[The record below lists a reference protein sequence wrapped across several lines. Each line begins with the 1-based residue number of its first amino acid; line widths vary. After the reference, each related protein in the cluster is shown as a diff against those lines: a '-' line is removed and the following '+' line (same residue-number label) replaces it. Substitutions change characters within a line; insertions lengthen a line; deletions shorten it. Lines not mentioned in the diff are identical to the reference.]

1 MYIITY
7 IQIFMVRLGMV
18 CPCFTNIP
26 DDSWCNNL
34 QSFDPWV
41 QAWMRARLRR
51 VRYHLWSAEF
61 SGSAKGWKVRFFN
74 YLMSLKK
81 SGRYWRYGILENVH
95 WSSWS
100 WRMALANN
108 MAQCFG
114 THLWEWLVDRLFS
127 SRSCCP
133 DGPWT
138 VFMYRSFGLVLCCI
152 SF

>member
-1 MYIITY
+1 M
-7 IQIFMVRLGMV
+7 
-18 CPCFTNIP
+18 IP
-26 DDSWCNNL
+26 DVTTYSHSTPECRPGCEHVWEESVTTSGVQSSVGLRKVGRLDSLTIWC
-34 QSFDPWV
+34 
-41 QAWMRARLRR
+41 
-51 VRYHLWSAEF
+51 H
-61 SGSAKGWKVRFFN
+61 
-74 YLMSLKK
+74 LKK
-81 SGRYWRYGILENVH
+81 SGRTWRYGILENVH

-152 SF
+152 FFVVLVLVAHQSQSDQLISTCTPTL